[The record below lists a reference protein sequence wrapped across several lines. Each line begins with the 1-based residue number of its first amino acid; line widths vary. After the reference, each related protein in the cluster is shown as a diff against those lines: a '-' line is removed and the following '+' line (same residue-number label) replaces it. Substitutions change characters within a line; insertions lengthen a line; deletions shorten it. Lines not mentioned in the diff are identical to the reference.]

1 MYVTNSLTV
10 PLSVIIISA
19 IFGILISFSS
29 GASDG
34 LFNLSGTKF
43 QNLTIFQTLQY
54 YVPRVE
60 IIWGDED
67 NDQTVALRYIET
79 SNQTVSNSNFYLPRS
94 GEHTLY
100 PSIITL

>member
-1 MYVTNSLTV
+1 MYVVNSLTV
-10 PLSVIIISA
+10 PLSVIIIPA
-19 IFGILISFSS
+19 IFGILIPFSS

-34 LFNLSGTKF
+34 LFNLSDTKF

-67 NDQTVALRYIET
+67 NDQNVALRYIET
-79 SNQTVSNSNFYLPRS
+79 SNQTVSNSNFYLPRL
-94 GEHTLY
+94 GEHRI
-100 PSIITL
+100 SGNI